1 MADGFAQK
9 EKGVFQGE
17 GLFSLVHE
25 PFALLVIDPNS
36 LVKGIGAPCPGRPN
50 PLGHWFGVV
59 LFVEPYFR
67 PILLI

>member
-25 PFALLVIDPNS
+25 PFALLVTGPNS
-36 LVKGIGAPCPGRPN
+36 LVKSDRGSMSRGPKSARTLVWCSSVR
-50 PLGHWFGVV
+50 
-59 LFVEPYFR
+59 
-67 PILLI
+67 

>member
-25 PFALLVIDPNS
+25 PFALLVIGPNS
-36 LVKGIGAPCPGRPN
+36 LVKRDRGSMSRGPKSARTLVWCSSVR
-50 PLGHWFGVV
+50 
-59 LFVEPYFR
+59 
-67 PILLI
+67 